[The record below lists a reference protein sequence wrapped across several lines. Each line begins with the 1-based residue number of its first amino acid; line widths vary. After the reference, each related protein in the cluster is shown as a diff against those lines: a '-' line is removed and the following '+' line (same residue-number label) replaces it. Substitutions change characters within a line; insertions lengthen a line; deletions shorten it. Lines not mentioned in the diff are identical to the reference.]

1 MPKHWEVE
9 AARFLRIAEVN
20 VQKRVQM
27 FQPHDFKKQPELTD
41 NQLSMH
47 GALSPHKQHTEDFSG
62 EVVEVHDGD
71 TIKVQWLERD
81 FPTKIR
87 FANVAAAE
95 LGEGGEESKEWLKQR
110 LLGKVVDIKINKPNR
125 TGKYGRLL
133 GRVFHNGMDIGLE
146 SALYGHVE
154 VIR

>member
-1 MPKHWEVE
+1 MPKTWEKE
-9 AARFLRIAEVN
+9 AAIFLKIAEIDVK
-20 VQKRVQM
+20 KRVQM
-27 FQPHDFKKQPELTD
+27 FQPHDFKKFPELT
-41 NQLSMH
+41 NEQLSLY
-47 GALSPHKQHTEDFSG
+47 GGVSPHEQHTSDFMG
-62 EVVEVHDGD
+62 QCVKVMDGD
-71 TIKVQWLERD
+71 TIKVQWSERN

-95 LGEGGEESKEWLKQR
+95 LGEGGEESKQWLTNR
-110 LLGKVVDIKINKPNR
+110 VLGKEVEIKINTENR

-133 GRVFHNGMDIGLE
+133 GRVYQGGMDVGRE